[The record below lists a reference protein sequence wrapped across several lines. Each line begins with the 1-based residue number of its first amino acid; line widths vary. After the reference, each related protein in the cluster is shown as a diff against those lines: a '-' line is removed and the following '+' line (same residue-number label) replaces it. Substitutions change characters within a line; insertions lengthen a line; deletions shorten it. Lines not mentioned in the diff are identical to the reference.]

1 MDCCL
6 PGSSVHG
13 ISQARAL
20 DWAAISFSRGS
31 SPPRDRHVC
40 TGKQILYLWTIWEA
54 QSLTPKSK
62 ELSGWASWGHTEGC
76 GKQLSRLSTR
86 RFPRPAD
93 HTTTPPLPSSK
104 EKSNLLRRAPG
115 TEENRSGCCSLGI
128 TGGKAFWISTLN
140 QHSFEDL
147 TNPETNIKW
156 RSHYST
162 CKSVRNVSFFKNA
175 H

>member
-1 MDCCL
+1 MDCRL

-31 SPPRDRHVC
+31 SPPRDRDVC
-40 TGKQILYLWTIWEA
+40 TGKQIRYRWTTWEA

-62 ELSGWASWGHTEGC
+62 ESSAWASWGRTEGC
-76 GKQLSRLSTR
+76 HKQPSRLSTR
-86 RFPRPAD
+86 RFQRPAD

-162 CKSVRNVSFFKNA
+162 CKSVRIFF
-175 H
+175 